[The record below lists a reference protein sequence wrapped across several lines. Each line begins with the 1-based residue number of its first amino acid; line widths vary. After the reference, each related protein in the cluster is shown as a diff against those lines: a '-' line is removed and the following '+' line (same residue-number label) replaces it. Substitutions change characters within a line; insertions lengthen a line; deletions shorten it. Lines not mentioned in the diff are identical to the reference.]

1 MNSTLTVRP
10 VNYQLAH
17 DRDALCTLLNHYAQD
32 PMGGSAPLAADVL
45 ARLCDDLAERPFAFS
60 FIAWAASPEKDG
72 KGHPDGERAVGLVN
86 CMEGYSTFKAK
97 PLINIHDLIVHSEWR
112 GQGVGQRLMQAVE
125 HVAHSKGACK
135 ITLEVLTG
143 NHTAMQSYQRF
154 GFAPYALD
162 PKAGTATFMQKWL

>member
-1 MNSTLTVRP
+1 MAAQFITRRVDYRNPKDRAALT
-10 VNYQLAH
+10 
-17 DRDALCTLLNHYAQD
+17 ALLDHYAQD
-32 PMGGSAPLAADVL
+32 PMGGGSPIAPDAL
-45 ARLCDDLAERPFAFS
+45 ARLCDDLSERAFAFS
-60 FIAWAASPEKDG
+60 FIAWAASPENEG
-72 KGHPDGERAVGLVN
+72 KGERAVGLVN

-97 PLINIHDLIVHSEWR
+97 PLINIHDLIVHSDWR

-125 HVAHSKGACK
+125 QEARNKGACK

-143 NHTAMQSYQRF
+143 NLTAMKSYERF

>member
-1 MNSTLTVRP
+1 MA
-10 VNYQLAH
+10 VNITTRRVDYANAS
-17 DRDALCTLLNHYAQD
+17 DRAALCSLLNHYAQD
-32 PMGGSAPLAADVL
+32 PMGGSEPLAADVL
-45 ARLCDDLAERPFAFS
+45 ARLCDDLAKRPFAFS
-60 FIAWAASPEKDG
+60 FIAWAAST
-72 KGHPDGERAVGLVN
+72 DGERAVGLVN

-97 PLINIHDLIVHSEWR
+97 PLINIHDLIVHSDWR

-125 HVAHSKGACK
+125 HVARSKGACK

-143 NHTAMQSYQRF
+143 NRTAMQSYERF

>member
-1 MNSTLTVRP
+1 MA
-10 VNYQLAH
+10 VNITTRRVDYANAS
-17 DRDALCTLLNHYAQD
+17 DRAALCSLLNHYAQD
-32 PMGGSAPLAADVL
+32 PMGGGAPLAPDVL
-45 ARLCDDLAERPFAFS
+45 ARLCDDLAQRAFAFS
-60 FIAWAASPEKDG
+60 FIAWAASSE
-72 KGHPDGERAVGLVN
+72 GERAVGLVN

-97 PLINIHDLIVHSEWR
+97 PLINIHDLIVHSDWR

-125 HVAHSKGACK
+125 HVARSKGACK

-143 NHTAMQSYQRF
+143 NRTAMQSYERF

>member
-1 MNSTLTVRP
+1 MALNITTRRVDYANAS
-10 VNYQLAH
+10 
-17 DRDALCTLLNHYAQD
+17 DRAALCSLLNHYAQD
-32 PMGGSAPLAADVL
+32 PMGGGEPLTPDVL
-45 ARLCDDLAERPFAFS
+45 ARLCDDLSQRAFAFS
-60 FIAWAASPEKDG
+60 FIAWAASPENEG
-72 KGHPDGERAVGLVN
+72 KGERAVGLVN

-125 HVAHSKGACK
+125 HVARSKGACK

-143 NHTAMQSYQRF
+143 NHTAMQSYERF

>member
-1 MNSTLTVRP
+1 MA
-10 VNYQLAH
+10 VNITTRRVDYASAP
-17 DRDALCTLLNHYAQD
+17 DRAALCSLLNHYAQD
-32 PMGGSAPLAADVL
+32 PMGGGAPLAPDVL
-45 ARLCDDLAERPFAFS
+45 ARLCDDLAQRSFAFS
-60 FIAWAASPEKDG
+60 FIAWASG
-72 KGHPDGERAVGLVN
+72 PDSERAVGLVN
-86 CMEGYSTFKAK
+86 CIEGYSTFKAK

-125 HVAHSKGACK
+125 QEARGKGACK

-143 NHTAMQSYQRF
+143 NHIAMQSYERF

>member
-1 MNSTLTVRP
+1 MALTIATRRVD
-10 VNYQLAH
+10 YASAS
-17 DRDALCTLLNHYAQD
+17 DRAALCSLLNHYAQD
-32 PMGGSAPLAADVL
+32 PMGGGEPLSRDVL
-45 ARLCDDLAERPFAFS
+45 ARLCDDLDQRTFAFS
-60 FIAWAASPEKDG
+60 YIACTAG
-72 KGHPDGERAVGLVN
+72 PDGEHAVGLVN

-97 PLINIHDLIVHSEWR
+97 PLINIHDLIVHSDWR

-125 HVAHSKGACK
+125 QEARNKGACK

-143 NHTAMQSYQRF
+143 NHTAMQSYERF